1 MTDGH
6 AGGSSAAAP
15 WIGVDGHAAE
25 IYVSELRTLPRHHRF
40 TFSVGTP
47 SLQNFMEV
55 FFDGLLN

>member
-25 IYVSELRTLPRHHRF
+25 IYVSELRTLQRHHRF
-40 TFSVGTP
+40 TFSVT
-47 SLQNFMEV
+47 
-55 FFDGLLN
+55 FDVQWL